1 VAVGEELGLM
11 PTKLLTTHFKSNSSA
26 MKDPPRWGRRTFT
39 AQFLNGTEVKKE
51 KTDAI
56 QCTLQF
62 RIPNEMKPPVLFYYK
77 LTNFYQNHRRYA
89 KSFNTAQLSG
99 TAISAS
105 TADGSDCS
113 PLTSDGGKPYYPCGL
128 VANSLFNDTFGNPVL
143 MNAAGTALPEAY
155 NMNSKSGIAWNSDK
169 DLYGTTKYKW
179 ADVAVPPN
187 WREKYGDQYTDDWHP
202 EIENDEALHVWMRLA
217 GLPTFSKLAQR
228 NDDTAMASGT
238 YQLNITDRKL
248 KETSNPSPDHLL
260 TPLSLP
266 CPLIR
271 RHQIHRTHHTDCNGW
286 P

>member
-1 VAVGEELGLM
+1 
-11 PTKLLTTHFKSNSSA
+11 
-26 MKDPPRWGRRTFT
+26 
-39 AQFLNGTEVKKE
+39 
-51 KTDAI
+51 
-56 QCTLQF
+56 
-62 RIPNEMKPPVLFYYK
+62 
-77 LTNFYQNHRRYA
+77 
-89 KSFNTAQLSG
+89 
-99 TAISAS
+99 
-105 TADGSDCS
+105 
-113 PLTSDGGKPYYPCGL
+113 
-128 VANSLFNDTFGNPVL
+128 